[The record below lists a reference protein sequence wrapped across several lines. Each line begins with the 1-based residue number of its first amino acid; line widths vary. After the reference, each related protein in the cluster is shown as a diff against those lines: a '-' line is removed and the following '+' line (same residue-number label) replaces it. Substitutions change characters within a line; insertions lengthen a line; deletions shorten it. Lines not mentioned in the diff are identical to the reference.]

1 MKCIPWAFALAVF
14 WEGTTMAQVQTS
26 MALRIVQVDALA
38 RVFPDR
44 EPVPMQRGEPVAVPR
59 GGSAAF
65 QFVLSS
71 AKAGSAKLS
80 VQALRTEEGHALA
93 GTVTIYEAVPVTVE
107 ANTRQAGTAVG
118 KPAEERHRPFQIRE
132 APFDVAEALAATDT
146 VRLQPKVHSA
156 ILCDVQV
163 APTASPGRYRGALEV
178 ACGGQTFTSPLE
190 LEVYPVQLPKDS
202 LFSSSHWFSELP
214 QELTGAKPPKAW
226 SEEHWALIARLA
238 KQLHAMGD
246 TAVHTVLL
254 AGPDPMIRTTRKRD
268 GSHAFDFA
276 RFDRWVKT
284 FLGAGYTTIDGASL
298 AGGHWVMPPDVH
310 ATDEATGDPL
320 RLFRPWYGQ
329 KELRP
334 MRKQYGWPKSR
345 DEFVKSKTYR
355 RSVLECGEF
364 FAQFFAQL
372 HAHLKENNW
381 VSVYRQGLIDE
392 PRTVQDYAYLS
403 ELCRKH
409 MPGVKIADAIHGYGV
424 DDYEAFSP
432 HVDLW
437 IMEMAILRQPK
448 SQRIIAERRK
458 QGLRTGVYIL
468 GKATP
473 WPNRLLDRSLVDNRA
488 QPWLMQLY
496 GADYYIHWAANRY
509 RGVTDPYTHSIGPTG
524 PLSGGRTS
532 TDKGHPPGNNW
543 LLYPGPNGL
552 RPSLRVIA
560 FRDGALDYAL
570 LSMLAKRDQAA
581 ADATVRT
588 VVRSATDHETAP
600 AAYHQARRA
609 LLDALA
615 K

>member
-1 MKCIPWAFALAVF
+1 MKRIPWILALVVS
-14 WEGTTMAQVQTS
+14 WESITMAQVQAD
-26 MALRIVQVDALA
+26 MALRVVQVDALES
-38 RVFPDR
+38 VFPDR
-44 EPVPMQRGEPVAVPR
+44 EPTPMRRGEPVAVPR

-65 QFVLSS
+65 LFVLSS
-71 AKAGSAKLS
+71 TEAGTAKLS
-80 VQALRTEEGHALA
+80 VKALRTEEGRTLA
-93 GTVTIYEAVPVTVE
+93 GAVTIYEAVPVTVE

-118 KPAEERHRPFQIRE
+118 ERAEERHRPRQIRE
-132 APFDVAEALAATDT
+132 APFKVAEALAATDT

-156 ILCDVQV
+156 VLCDVQA
-163 APTASPGRYRGALEV
+163 APTAQPGRYRGTLEV
-178 ACGGQTFTSPLE
+178 AWGTQTFSRPLE
-190 LEVYPVQLPKDS
+190 LEVFPVQLPDDS
-202 LFSSSHWFSELP
+202 LFGSSHWFSELP
-214 QELTGAKPPKAW
+214 QELTGAKAPKPW
-226 SEEHWALIARLA
+226 SEEHWALIERFA

-254 AGPDPMIRTTRKRD
+254 AGPDPMIRTTRQHD
-268 GSHAFDFA
+268 GSYTFDFT

-284 FLGAGYTTIDGASL
+284 FLAAGYTTIDGASL

-310 ATDEATGDPL
+310 ATDEATGTPL
-320 RLFRPWYGQ
+320 RLFRPWHGQ

-334 MRKQYGWPKSR
+334 MRKKYGWPKSR
-345 DEFVKSKTYR
+345 DEFVKSKIYR
-355 RSVLECGEF
+355 RSVTECG
-364 FAQFFAQL
+364 QFFTQFFIQL
-372 HAHLKENNW
+372 YAHLKANNW

-403 ELCRKH
+403 GLCRKH
-409 MPGVKIADAIHGYGV
+409 MPGVKTADAIHAYGV

-448 SQRIIAERRK
+448 SRKIIAERRK
-458 QGLRTGVYIL
+458 LGLRTGVYIL

-473 WPNRLLDRSLVDNRA
+473 WPNRLLDRPLIDNRA

-524 PLSGGRTS
+524 PLSGGKTS

-543 LLYPGPNGL
+543 LFYPGPNGL

-570 LSMLAKRDQAA
+570 LTMLAEKGKAA
-581 ADATVRT
+581 ADAIVGSI
-588 VVRSATDHETAP
+588 VRSATDCETSP
-600 AAYHQARRA
+600 PVYHRARRA
-609 LLDALA
+609 ILDALTR
-615 K
+615 